1 MQKRAYIGA
10 LIDAGCVPLPIP
22 PGPPDRIRILYEFCD
37 GLLLG
42 GGKDIDPRAYGRSPV
57 TPYEDECQPDLDQLE
72 LTLVRWAQQDRRPL
86 LGICRGA
93 QVLNVAL
100 GGTLWQDLTA
110 QTGLAGHGG
119 DGADPS
125 PGHDVRIESGS
136 RLLGILGRRQ
146 VSVNSR
152 HHQAIREL
160 GDGLRVSARAPD
172 GVVEAIESSGGWFA
186 VAVQWHPEEMLTGAD
201 HAAALFAALAGV
213 CVPAPLR
220 ATAAPVPASGGTP

>member
-1 MQKRAYIGA
+1 MQKRGYIGA

-22 PGPPDRIRILYEFCD
+22 PGPPDRIRVLYEFCD
-37 GLLLG
+37 GLLLA
-42 GGKDIDPRAYGRSPV
+42 GGKDVDPRAYGRSPV
-57 TPYEDECQPDLDQLE
+57 TVYEDECQPDLDQLE
-72 LTLVRWAQQDRRPL
+72 FTLVGWAREDRLPL

-100 GGTLWQDLTA
+100 GGTLWQDLTLQA
-110 QTGLAGHGG
+110 GLAGHGG

-136 RLLGILGRRQ
+136 RLLGIAGRRH
-146 VSVNSR
+146 VYVNSI

-160 GDGLRVSARAPD
+160 GKGLRVSARAPD
-172 GVVEAIESSGGWFA
+172 GVVEAIESTGDWFA
-186 VAVQWHPEEMLTGAD
+186 VAVQWHPEEMLAGAG

-213 CVPAPLR
+213 CVPAQAR
-220 ATAAPVPASGGTP
+220 AASSARVPAV